1 MIRRPRRSTL
11 FPYTPLSRSLAEA
24 SVVLATRDEV
34 LAGHARSAQKK
45 MRAILARRGIRLI
58 ENDPARRV
66 EAGGPHLS
74 ERRRANPSN
83 PPPLHSRTPPFRLY
97 KQDTQH

>member
-66 EAGGPHLS
+66 EAGGGPLS
-74 ERRRANPSN
+74 HGQRPAAAPGFLV
-83 PPPLHSRTPPFRLY
+83 PKAPTPPRLARPGSAP
-97 KQDTQH
+97 